1 LIPNDAGAEN
11 IADDLKKASDELKKE
26 NKAKA
31 KPNQKKAAGKMK
43 AMAKKME
50 EGLQGSEGTD
60 GRRRENVEA
69 SIR

>member
-1 LIPNDAGAEN
+1 
-11 IADDLKKASDELKKE
+11 
-26 NKAKA
+26 
-31 KPNQKKAAGKMK
+31 MK

-50 EGLQGSEGTD
+50 EGLQGTRKTD